1 MTVRNTFATQTEAN
15 VLQIKEDGWCVIED
29 VIPENEVAAVR
40 DEVET
45 SQVEYQKFS
54 EEHGIWARNVIAF
67 MPSFA
72 TYLADNRVLGITKAL
87 LDPKVRISQTEYKI
101 RQPHY

>member
-54 EEHGIWARNVIAF
+54 EEHGIWARNVIAGGIGF
-67 MPSFA
+67 LGWIIM
-72 TYLADNRVLGITKAL
+72 TVVLGGLTIKQAL
-87 LDPKVRISQTEYKI
+87 N
-101 RQPHY
+101 